1 MFRRC
6 GEVVLG
12 QSASDE
18 DRRGAALRK
27 RIISLDNDLRKLG
40 ELVKKARHERTMTIS
55 DLAAK
60 ANVSNRTIIALE
72 AGTRNAIRFDA
83 VVRLVSAFALPT
95 AEQTEWL
102 ALAGHTNLANED
114 VNRILDN
121 LAQRRAGLVESPE
134 VEPLAYFRD
143 LRDRLKGRPALL
155 CAWFTSPPAA
165 SGSQE
170 LRDLM
175 LELLKSGLWLA
186 MVCPYP
192 AETPV
197 DLASLRAH
205 YNEVICSVR
214 DMALLLRRTLGQSLE
229 SRIAVFEPAS
239 QEHLVAPP
247 MRMAEYRPALLH
259 YKNAPIENDELGI
272 YLRLGFGARDRWL
285 KIYSPEWT
293 EGPAKEASLRALRTW
308 QDYFSD
314 ILKAWDPIG
323 AGWDREKLKE
333 GRWKL
338 VLG

>member
-1 MFRRC
+1 M
-6 GEVVLG
+6 
-12 QSASDE
+12 
-18 DRRGAALRK
+18 K
-27 RIISLDNDLRKLG
+27 KPIINQDNDLRKLG
-40 ELVKKARHERTMTIS
+40 KLIQETRHKRAMTIS

-72 AGTRNAIRFDA
+72 AGTKNTIRYDA
-83 VVRLVSAFALPT
+83 VVRLVAAFSLPV
-95 AEQTEWL
+95 AEQNEWL
-102 ALAGHTNLANED
+102 ALAGHNDLANED

-134 VEPLAYFRD
+134 VEPLVYFRE
-143 LRDRLKGRPALL
+143 LREKVRERSALM
-155 CAWFTSPPAA
+155 CAWYTSPPAA
-165 SGSQE
+165 AASQE
-170 LRDLM
+170 LRGLILDS
-175 LELLKSGLWLA
+175 LKSGLWLA

-197 DLASLRAH
+197 ELASLRAH

-214 DMALLLRRTLGQSLE
+214 EMALLLRRTLGPALE
-229 SRIAVFEPAS
+229 SKIAVFEPAS

-259 YKNAPIENDELGI
+259 YGDAPVEADELGI

-285 KIYSPEWT
+285 KVYSPEWK

-314 ILKAWDPIG
+314 ILKAWDPGG
-323 AGWDREKLKE
+323 AGWDREKIRG